1 MSPIYRSRRALAP
14 LLLLGILLTLGA
26 CKRDAGPEHLARA
39 GAKHAELV
47 ERGVAPKDPAW
58 DAVIGELEKVPPDSK
73 SYAEAQRR
81 LSRLKELRTTPL
93 PRRPLSRPGVPEGG
107 SHSLDEQGHPPH
119 DHSGHPGET
128 DGGR

>member
-1 MSPIYRSRRALAP
+1 VSPIYRSRRAVVP
-14 LLLLGILLTLGA
+14 LVLGVLLTLGA
-26 CKRDAGPEHLARA
+26 CHRDKGPEQIARA
-39 GAKHAELV
+39 EAKHAELV
-47 ERGVAPKDPAW
+47 ERGVPPKDPAW

-73 SYAEAQRR
+73 SFAEAQRR
-81 LSRLKELRTTPL
+81 LSRLRELRTTPL

-119 DHSGHPGET
+119 DHPGET

>member
-1 MSPIYRSRRALAP
+1 MSAIYRSRRAVVP
-14 LLLLGILLTLGA
+14 LLLGVLLTLGA
-26 CKRDAGPEHLARA
+26 CNRDAGPGLLASA
-39 GAKHAELV
+39 GKKHAELV
-47 ERGVAPKDPAW
+47 ERGVPPKDPAW
-58 DAVIGELEKVPPDSK
+58 DAVIGELELIPPGSK
-73 SYAEAQRR
+73 AYAEAQRR

-107 SHSLDEQGHPPH
+107 SHSLDEQGLHPH